1 MAVYYAQIEDEILS
15 VDNPAAQGTSLV
27 TNVEDT
33 IHAGVEARV
42 GASFALGDGRHRI
55 EPLLSMTYNDFT
67 FDNDPVYGDNQLPVA
82 PVFFI
87 KGEVMY
93 RHANGFFAGPT
104 FDIVDDR
111 FADFENS
118 YEVDGYEL
126 VGLRTGVTRDA
137 WEVYL
142 EGRNL
147 TDEAY
152 VANLTV
158 RNDANI
164 NDALLQAG
172 EPRSVFAGIR
182 FDF

>member
-1 MAVYYAQIEDEILS
+1 M
-15 VDNPAAQGTSLV
+15 
-27 TNVEDT
+27 
-33 IHAGVEARV
+33 
-42 GASFALGDGRHRI
+42 
-55 EPLLSMTYNDFT
+55 
-67 FDNDPVYGDNQLPVA
+67 
-82 PVFFI
+82 
-87 KGEVMY
+87 
-93 RHANGFFAGPT
+93 
-104 FDIVDDR
+104 
-111 FADFENS
+111 
-118 YEVDGYEL
+118 DGYEL
-126 VGLRTGVTRDA
+126 VGLRTGVTRDT